1 MKIQI
6 NGESIDVSDACTV
19 EDLLRDHGH
28 DRMPCAVEVNRRLV
42 PKRNH
47 ASHQLADGD
56 RVEVV
61 TLVGGG

>member
-1 MKIQI
+1 MRVSV
-6 NGESIDVSDACTV
+6 NGQPADVPDGVTIDQ
-19 EDLLRDHGH
+19 LLEIVDV
-28 DRMPCAVEVNRRLV
+28 PPNYLAVEVNEDVV
-42 PKRNH
+42 PRGQH